1 MLWEIMFEMLGE
13 LFSSLGEIFAAFF
26 GALKAIFGLKKNAT
40 EEDKKKRAQRLMNFT
55 IGGLCLGIALMIPGV
70 RHFVFHGGAQRLVAA
85 HGPPVV
91 ENPRNDFPMAQY
103 TLPQLYKKKK
113 AMMEDDDG
121 LKRVIYYY
129 WHAPAIVPGEK
140 LPLVVVL
147 HGGDGL
153 SHAAIYLRSGAVQKE
168 FPAFLLIPMAPFG
181 KVWDAPAGYSGE
193 EGLPPDKAPVP
204 GEENRSLRDVIYLIA
219 QATVDSPIDANRI
232 YIIGCDEGGAG
243 VFGAAA
249 HYPGIFA
256 AGVELGGKWSFLDAA
271 KIGKTPL
278 LILNGGKDPVV
289 PATFA
294 SNMTRM
300 ITATGGKVSYHEF
313 PGVDHACDSPGF
325 YSQAVW
331 SWLFSHTRA
340 AQQPAAAASPSV
352 QPVLLPSTTAAVPGP

>member
-40 EEDKKKRAQRLMNFT
+40 EAEKKARAKRLMNGM
-55 IGGLCLGIALMIPGV
+55 IVAVGLGIVLMFPGV
-70 RHFVFHGGAQRLVAA
+70 RKFVFHGGAQRMVAA

-91 ENPRNDFPMAQY
+91 EAPRTDFPMAQY

-113 AMMEDDDG
+113 AMMEDEDG
-121 LKRVIYYY
+121 LRRVIYYY
-129 WHAPAIVPGEK
+129 WHAPAMAPGEK
-140 LPLVVVL
+140 LPLIVVL

-181 KVWDAPAGYSGE
+181 KIWDAPEAYTGQ
-193 EGLPPDKAPVP
+193 EGLPPDKNSPP
-204 GEENRSLRDVIYLIA
+204 GEESRSLRDVIYLVA
-219 QATVDSPIDANRI
+219 QATVESPVDVNRI

-243 VFGAAA
+243 VYGAAA

-256 AGVELGGKWSFLDAA
+256 AGVAIGGKWSFIDAA

-278 LILNGGKDPVV
+278 LLLHGGKDPVV
-289 PATFA
+289 PAAFA
-294 SNMTRM
+294 SNMSRM
-300 ITATGGKVSYHEF
+300 IAATGGKVTYHEF
-313 PGVDHACDSPGF
+313 PNTDHSCETPGF

-331 SWLFSHTRA
+331 SWLFSQTRA
-340 AQQPAAAASPSV
+340 TAQHPAAPAAV
-352 QPVLLPSTTAAVPGP
+352 QPVLMPSTTAAVPGH